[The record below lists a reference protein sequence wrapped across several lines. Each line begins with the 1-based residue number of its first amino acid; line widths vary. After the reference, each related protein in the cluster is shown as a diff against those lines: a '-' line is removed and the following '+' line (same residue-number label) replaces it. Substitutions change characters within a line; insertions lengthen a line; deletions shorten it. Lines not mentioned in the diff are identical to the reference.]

1 MSGPHSD
8 ILFLCVAN
16 SARSQLAE
24 GLARRLAPRGVGIH
38 SAGSAPGSLNPH
50 VVRVLAER
58 EIDIRG
64 HRSKGIDEVPVERVG
79 VVVTLCAE
87 EVCPVLPGDV
97 ERHHWPLPDPA
108 AVSGTEAE
116 ILRSFRDCRDEIEQR
131 LAAFFASRA
140 IGGGD
145 ATSR

>member
-1 MSGPHSD
+1 MSGVHPD

-24 GLARRLAPRGVGIH
+24 GLARGLAPRGAGIH

-50 VVRVLAER
+50 AVRVLAEKA
-58 EIDIRG
+58 IDISG
-64 HRSKGIDEVPVERVG
+64 HHSKGIDEVPIERVG

-108 AVSGTEAE
+108 AVSGTKEE
-116 ILRSFRDCRDEIEQR
+116 ILSSFRDCRDEIERR
-131 LAAFFASRA
+131 LRAFFETRPIPGRAAASR
-140 IGGGD
+140 
-145 ATSR
+145 